1 MIKPAV
7 VFISLSIALLL
18 GGAVAGGAG
27 AASGTTGAGAR
38 SGGGP
43 LDDVLKAFDRKDY
56 AAAYRLVKPLAE
68 KGSAKAQNLL
78 GYMYQAGRGVGK
90 DYAEAMKWYRKAAE
104 QGDGE
109 AQNNIGVMYE
119 KGQGVWEDYAAAVE
133 WYARAAEQGVPRAQN
148 NLAIM
153 YATGKG
159 VAQDLFTAYIWFDIA
174 ASGFAASDPES
185 RKQALE
191 NRDNVA
197 YNLSVEQVEQAKKLS
212 KEWKPV
218 KGK

>member
-1 MIKPAV
+1 
-7 VFISLSIALLL
+7 
-18 GGAVAGGAG
+18 
-27 AASGTTGAGAR
+27 
-38 SGGGP
+38 
-43 LDDVLKAFDRKDY
+43 
-56 AAAYRLVKPLAE
+56 
-68 KGSAKAQNLL
+68 
-78 GYMYQAGRGVGK
+78 
-90 DYAEAMKWYRKAAE
+90 MKWYRKAAE

-119 KGQGVWEDYAAAVE
+119 NGQGVWEDYAAAVE